1 MTFQG
6 APTRS
11 GRRKKARQYSA
22 HRLPVHA
29 PVRPTMVACCQ
40 ALFLRGNYFEH
51 VLQYRLPP
59 VTTAAARL
67 PGESPVTETAL
78 QKLLLKRFL
87 LAAGS
92 YLLVLLLA
100 WVAVLGGH
108 VQAPVP
114 VIGASS
120 VLLLLNLAWLGWVFA
135 SGVNLR
141 WRDPSLTEF
150 QVLLAAA
157 WQTWLLANLDQA
169 RGTFLVLYPLILMF
183 GLFHLNGRSFTRCA
197 LVVLCSFLGLNLWE
211 WGNGRLSDPALAALQ
226 VCTLF
231 VVLCWL
237 CLYARYVQASRQRMR
252 QRRIALQAH
261 QDTLRGMMG
270 QLEELVATDELTGLF
285 NRRHFL
291 RLASDALA
299 SMPMGSRHGLALID
313 LDHFKRIDDAHGHAV
328 GDRVL
333 QAFAQVASEHLCD
346 AAVLARYGGEEFVL
360 LLPDCT
366 AQALEHCCERL
377 RQAFG
382 ALPSAAMQGQVG
394 PLSLSVGMTLL
405 TAEDD
410 LDNALHRADQALY
423 RAKRSG
429 RNRSVPAWEVVDA

>member
-1 MTFQG
+1 MSTSSSG
-6 APTRS
+6 VTKRS
-11 GRRKKARQYSA
+11 
-22 HRLPVHA
+22 
-29 PVRPTMVACCQ
+29 
-40 ALFLRGNYFEH
+40 
-51 VLQYRLPP
+51 LQ
-59 VTTAAARL
+59 
-67 PGESPVTETAL
+67 S
-78 QKLLLKRFL
+78 LLLKRFGM
-87 LAAGS
+87 AVGS
-92 YLLVLLLA
+92 YALVLLLM
-100 WVAVLGGH
+100 WVALWAGVYSGTVRFALFCTGLVALSQLAFYGLFRS
-108 VQAPVP
+108 
-114 VIGASS
+114 G
-120 VLLLLNLAWLGWVFA
+120 LNLRFV
-135 SGVNLR
+135 
-141 WRDPSLTEF
+141 DPSLTEA
-150 QVLLAAA
+150 QILVGLALHTALLA
-157 WQTWLLANLDQA
+157 QLDSA
-169 RGTFLVLYPLILMF
+169 RGSLLMFYLIILMF
-183 GLFHLNGRSFTRCA
+183 GVFQLRPRVFVRCA
-197 LVVLCSFLGLNLWE
+197 AIAFFAFAGLNLWE
-211 WGNGRLSDPALAALQ
+211 GYQLRMDNPGQALLQCCALFIGLVWQ
-226 VCTLF
+226 SLF
-231 VVLCWL
+231 
-237 CLYARYVQASRQRMR
+237 ASYVQALRQRMR
-252 QRRIALQAH
+252 QRRYALQAH
-261 QDTLRGMMG
+261 QDTLRGMMR
-270 QLEELVATDELTGLF
+270 QLEDLVATDELTGLF

-313 LDHFKRIDDAHGHAV
+313 LDHFKRINDAHGHAV

-429 RNRSVPAWEVVDA
+429 RNRCVPAWEVVDA